1 MEKDNI
7 AVGLDIGT
15 TKIVAMIGKKNEYGK
30 LEILGIGKSKS
41 LGVARGVVN
50 NITQT
55 IQSIQQAI
63 LEAENNSGYK
73 IKDVVVGIAGQH
85 IRSIQHTDYISRNNP
100 EEVIGEKDIQLLID
114 QVNKLAMLPG
124 EEIIHV
130 LPQEFKIDGQ
140 SEIKEPIGMYG
151 GRLESSFHV
160 VVGQASSIRNVGR
173 CIQSS
178 GIELS
183 GLTLEPLAS
192 ADAVLSQEEKEAG
205 VALIDI
211 GGGTTDLAIFK
222 DGIIR
227 HTAVIPFGGNVI
239 TDDIKEG
246 CSIIEKQ
253 AELLK
258 IKFGSAWPGENKDNE
273 IVSIPGLRGRE
284 PKEISLKNLSKIIH
298 ARVVE
303 IVEQV
308 FAEIKA
314 YGHEDPRKKLI
325 AGIVLTGGGAQ
336 LKHIKQLVEYITGMD
351 TRIGYPNEHLAGNS
365 SEEISSPLFATAVG
379 LVMNSIEN
387 STQSAVRMEIV
398 NEQPKVVYRNV
409 PPQVQQPVQ
418 QRYEV
423 EENYVERVE
432 TIEDSREIRN
442 NGTKEESTE
451 TKIRRSFFDRYVD
464 KIKDF
469 LDNAE

>member
-1 MEKDNI
+1 MDNRESI

-15 TKIVAMIGKKNEYGK
+15 TKIVAMIGKENEYGK
-30 LEILGIGKSKS
+30 LEILGIGKAKS
-41 LGVARGVVN
+41 LGVSRGVVN

-55 IQSIQQAI
+55 TQSIQQAVND
-63 LEAENNSGYK
+63 AEENSGYK
-73 IKDVVVGIAGQH
+73 INDVVVGIAGQH
-85 IRSIQHTDYISRNNP
+85 IRSIQHTDYISRGNS
-100 EEVIGEKDIQLLID
+100 EEVITQQDIQSLID

-130 LPQEFKIDGQ
+130 LPQEYKIDGQ
-140 SEIKEPIGMYG
+140 AEIKEPIGMYG
-151 GRLESSFHV
+151 SRLEATFHV
-160 VVGQASSIRNVGR
+160 VVGQASSIRNIVR
-173 CIQSS
+173 CVQST

-183 GLTLEPLAS
+183 GITLEPLAS

-227 HTAVIPFGGNVI
+227 HTAVVPFGGNVI

-258 IKFGSAWPGENKDNE
+258 VKFGSAWPGENRDNE

-303 IVEQV
+303 IIEQV

-314 YGHEDPRKKLI
+314 YGHDDPRKKLI
-325 AGIVLTGGGAQ
+325 AGIVLTGGGSQ
-336 LKHIKQLVEYITGMD
+336 LQHIKQLVEYITGMD

-365 SEEISSPLFATAVG
+365 GDEISSPLFATAVG
-379 LVMNSIEN
+379 LVMNSVAN
-387 STQSAVRMEIV
+387 NTQSAYKLQASI
-398 NEQPKVVYRNV
+398 
-409 PPQVQQPVQ
+409 
-418 QRYEV
+418 
-423 EENYVERVE
+423 VE
-432 TIEDSREIRN
+432 TPQPTITREAP
-442 NGTKEESTE
+442 TEVMEEEPEVINEVHEE
-451 TKIRRSFFDRYVD
+451 TPVVKPVKKGPEINESFMD
-464 KIKDF
+464 KILGRVKDF

>member
-1 MEKDNI
+1 MIENIASGKLVDNMENRENI

-30 LEILGIGKSKS
+30 LEILGLGKAKS

-55 IQSIQQAI
+55 IQSIQQAV
-63 LEAENNSGYK
+63 LEAEENSGYK
-73 IKDVVVGIAGQH
+73 INDVVVGIAGQH
-85 IRSIQHTDYISRNNP
+85 IRSIQHTDYISRSNP
-100 EEVIGEKDIQLLID
+100 EEVISGKDIQLLID

-151 GRLESSFHV
+151 GRLEASFHV

-227 HTAVIPFGGNVI
+227 HTAVVPFGGNVI
-239 TDDIKEG
+239 TEDIKEG

-253 AELLK
+253 AE
-258 IKFGSAWPGENKDNE
+258 
-273 IVSIPGLRGRE
+273 
-284 PKEISLKNLSKIIH
+284 
-298 ARVVE
+298 
-303 IVEQV
+303 
-308 FAEIKA
+308 
-314 YGHEDPRKKLI
+314 
-325 AGIVLTGGGAQ
+325 
-336 LKHIKQLVEYITGMD
+336 
-351 TRIGYPNEHLAGNS
+351 
-365 SEEISSPLFATAVG
+365 
-379 LVMNSIEN
+379 
-387 STQSAVRMEIV
+387 
-398 NEQPKVVYRNV
+398 
-409 PPQVQQPVQ
+409 
-418 QRYEV
+418 
-423 EENYVERVE
+423 
-432 TIEDSREIRN
+432 
-442 NGTKEESTE
+442 
-451 TKIRRSFFDRYVD
+451 
-464 KIKDF
+464 
-469 LDNAE
+469 

>member
-1 MEKDNI
+1 MENRENI

-30 LEILGIGKSKS
+30 LEILGIGKAKS

-63 LEAENNSGYK
+63 AEAEENSGYK
-73 IKDVVVGIAGQH
+73 INDVVVGIAGQH
-85 IRSIQHTDYISRNNP
+85 IRSIQYTDYISRSNP
-100 EEVIGEKDIQLLID
+100 EEVISGKDIQLLID

-151 GRLESSFHV
+151 GRLEASFHV

-173 CIQSS
+173 CVQSS
-178 GIELS
+178 GIDLS

-227 HTAVIPFGGNVI
+227 HTAVVPFGGNVI
-239 TDDIKEG
+239 TEDIKEG

-258 IKFGSAWPGENKDNE
+258 VKFGSAWPGENKDNE

-303 IVEQV
+303 IVEQI
-308 FAEIKA
+308 FTEIKA

-336 LKHIKQLVEYITGMD
+336 LQHIKQLVEYITGMD

-365 SEEISSPLFATAVG
+365 SEDISSPLFATAVG
-379 LVMNSIEN
+379 LVMNSIAN
-387 STQSAVRMEIV
+387 NTQSAYKLEVTQTV
-398 NEQPKVVYRNV
+398 VQPK
-409 PPQVQQPVQ
+409 QVIRPI
-418 QRYEV
+418 V
-423 EENYVERVE
+423 EEPIVDEVPEVIENKEVTIKNKVEE
-432 TIEDSREIRN
+432 TTND
-442 NGTKEESTE
+442 
-451 TKIRRSFFDRYVD
+451 KIKRSFFDKYVD

>member
-1 MEKDNI
+1 MEKENI

-15 TKIVAMIGKKNEYGK
+15 TKIVAMIGRKNEYGK

-41 LGVARGVVN
+41 LGVKRGVVD

-55 IQSIQQAI
+55 IQSIQQAVQ
-63 LEAENNSGYK
+63 EAETNSGYK

-85 IRSIQHTDYISRNNP
+85 IRSIQHSDYISRSNA
-100 EEVIGEKDIQLLID
+100 EEVIGDKDIDLLIN
-114 QVNKLAMLPG
+114 QVHELAMLPG

-140 SEIKEPIGMYG
+140 SEIKEPIGMCG

-192 ADAVLSQEEKEAG
+192 ADAVLRKKEKEAG

-258 IKFGSAWPGENKDNE
+258 VKFGSAWPGENKDNE

-303 IVEQV
+303 IIEQV
-308 FAEIKA
+308 FVEIKA
-314 YGHEDPRKKLI
+314 YGHEDPRRKLI

-336 LKHIKQLVEYITGMD
+336 LNHIKQLVEYITGMD
-351 TRIGYPNEHLAGNS
+351 TRIGYPNEHLAGDS
-365 SEEISSPLFATAVG
+365 DEEISSPLYATAVG

-387 STQSAVRMEIV
+387 SSQSAVKITFSAPEKV
-398 NEQPKVVYRNV
+398 NVYRAPV
-409 PPQVQQPVQ
+409 EQIQEVEDPVQ
-418 QRYEV
+418 EIEV
-423 EENYVERVE
+423 ERKPVNISV
-432 TIEDSREIRN
+432 
-442 NGTKEESTE
+442 GESTE
-451 TKIRRSFFDRYVD
+451 TKIRKSFFDKYVD
-464 KIKDF
+464 KIKEF

>member
-1 MEKDNI
+1 MEKENI

-30 LEILGIGKSKS
+30 LEILGIGKAKS
-41 LGVARGVVN
+41 LGVARGVVS

-63 LEAENNSGYK
+63 SEAENNSGFK
-73 IKDVVVGIAGQH
+73 INDVVVGIAGQH
-85 IRSIQHTDYISRNNP
+85 IRSIQHTDYVIRNKP
-100 EEVIGEKDIQLLID
+100 EEVINGSDIQMLID

-140 SEIKEPIGMYG
+140 CEIKEPIGMYG
-151 GRLESSFHV
+151 GRLEASFHV
-160 VVGQASSIRNVGR
+160 VVGQAASIRNVGR
-173 CIQSS
+173 CIQNA

-258 IKFGSAWPGENKDNE
+258 VKFGSAWPGENKDNE

-303 IVEQV
+303 IIEQV
-308 FAEIKA
+308 FNEIKE
-314 YGHEDPRKKLI
+314 YGHEDPRNKLI
-325 AGIVLTGGGAQ
+325 AGIVLTGGGAE
-336 LKHIKQLVEYITGMD
+336 LKHIKQIVEYITGMD

-365 SEEISSPLFATAVG
+365 DEEISSPLYATAVG
-379 LVMNSIEN
+379 LVMNSISNNKN
-387 STQSAVRMEIV
+387 SAYRVEDVGSFTERLTESQPSKSIV
-398 NEQPKVVYRNV
+398 DEPIKEPTSQ
-409 PPQVQQPVQ
+409 
-418 QRYEV
+418 V
-423 EENYVERVE
+423 EETPISPETTKEKIKKSFFDKYVER
-432 TIEDSREIRN
+432 
-442 NGTKEESTE
+442 
-451 TKIRRSFFDRYVD
+451 
-464 KIKDF
+464 IKDF
-469 LDNAE
+469 LDKAE